1 MMRTLQVLPAVV
13 LAAALGIALPAAAD
27 PPAPPASSSLATM
40 SAPEAV
46 AASPRLAA
54 RIQPFLPENVDIQD
68 AADGF
73 DDIVTFLATVHV
85 AHNQQLPFKQL
96 KTRMTAGGS
105 APTLVQA
112 IQDVAPSLPVPLAQ
126 EAVQMAQHQA
136 QIDVGAAV
144 QTHTLLR

>member
-1 MMRTLQVLPAVV
+1 MRMLQVLPAVV
-13 LAAALGIALPAAAD
+13 LAAALGVALPAAAD
-27 PPAPPASSSLATM
+27 RPSPPASSGLASM
-40 SAPEAV
+40 SAPDAV

-54 RIQPFLPENVDIQD
+54 RIQPFLPENVDVQK

-73 DDIVTFLATVHV
+73 HDIVTFLATVHV

-96 KTRMTAGGS
+96 KTRMTTSGS

-112 IQDVAPSLPVPLAQ
+112 IQEVAPNLPAPLAQ

>member
-1 MMRTLQVLPAVV
+1 MRTLHALPAVA
-13 LAAALGIALPAAAD
+13 LAAALGMAVPAAAD
-27 PPAPPASSSLATM
+27 RPAPPAASSIATM

-46 AASPRLAA
+46 SSNPRLAA
-54 RIQPFLPENVDIQD
+54 RIQPFLPQNVDVQK

-73 DDIVTFLATVHV
+73 HDVVTFLATVHV

-96 KTRMTAGGS
+96 KTTMMTGGS
-105 APTLVQA
+105 AATLVQA
-112 IQDVAPSLPVPLAQ
+112 VQAVAPHLPAPIAQ

-136 QIDVGAAV
+136 ENDVGAAV